1 MFNVQH
7 PAILMLS
14 HSSTNTS
21 KNTTMKLVLAALLA
35 GTAAAFAPAA
45 KTISTTALAASS
57 PYENEP
63 GVIFP
68 TGFFDPLGLST
79 KATPEQFARWRTVE
93 LKHGRISMLAV
104 LGYVVPEF
112 FRWPGAIDLHGTMF
126 ADIPNG
132 IDAVFALPPVGLA
145 QMFAIIGLVDNDGLW
160 GNYDVGK
167 PDLAPEVL
175 EKRLTQELQHGRLAM
190 IAILELF
197 HHDIVTDGEPLVQ
210 GFPFLYN

>member
-7 PAILMLS
+7 IAILKCSLL
-14 HSSTNTS
+14 STNTS
-21 KNTTMKLVLAALLA
+21 KNTIMKLVLASLLA
-35 GTAAAFAPAA
+35 ATAAAFAPAS
-45 KTISTTALAASS
+45 KTVSTTALASS

-79 KATPEQFARWRTVE
+79 KASPEQFARWRTVE
-93 LKHGRISMLAV
+93 LKHGRISMLAII
-104 LGYVVPEF
+104 GYVVPEF

-132 IDAVFALPPVGLA
+132 IDAIFALPPVGLA
-145 QMFAIIGLVDNDGLW
+145 QLFAIIGLVDNDGLW
-160 GNYDVGK
+160 SYDIGK

-197 HHDIVTDGEPLVQ
+197 HHDIVSDGPLIQ
-210 GFPFLYN
+210 GFPFLYS

>member
-1 MFNVQH
+1 
-7 PAILMLS
+7 
-14 HSSTNTS
+14 
-21 KNTTMKLVLAALLA
+21 MKLVIAALLA
-35 GTAAAFAPAA
+35 GTAAAFAPAS
-45 KTISTTALAASS
+45 KTVSTTALSVSS

-63 GVIFP
+63 GVITP

-132 IDAVFALPPVGLA
+132 IDAIFAVPAVGLA

-160 GNYDVGK
+160 GSYEVGK

-190 IAILELF
+190 IAILELL

-210 GFPFLYN
+210 GFPFLYS

>member
-1 MFNVQH
+1 MFNVQQL
-7 PAILMLS
+7 AILSSNSL
-14 HSSTNTS
+14 SSTNTS

-45 KTISTTALAASS
+45 KTVSTTALASS

-79 KATPEQFARWRTVE
+79 KASPEQFARWRTVE

-145 QMFAIIGLVDNDGLW
+145 QLFAIIGLVDNDGLW
-160 GNYDVGK
+160 GNYEVGK

-197 HHDIVTDGEPLVQ
+197 HHDIVSDGPLIQ

>member
-1 MFNVQH
+1 
-7 PAILMLS
+7 
-14 HSSTNTS
+14 
-21 KNTTMKLVLAALLA
+21 MKLVLAALLA
-35 GTAAAFAPAA
+35 GTAAAFAPASKPMA
-45 KTISTTALAASS
+45 TTVLSAS

-63 GVIFP
+63 GVITP
-68 TGFFDPLGLST
+68 TGFFDPLGLSD

-104 LGYVVPEF
+104 IGYVVPEF

-145 QMFAIIGLVDNDGLW
+145 QLFAIIGLVDNDGLW
-160 GNYDVGK
+160 GSYEVGK
-167 PDLAPEVL
+167 PELAPEVL
-175 EKRLTQELQHGRLAM
+175 EKRTTQELQHGRLAM

-197 HHDIVTDGEPLVQ
+197 HHDIVTTGEPLIQ
-210 GFPFLYN
+210 GFPFLYS

>member
-1 MFNVQH
+1 
-7 PAILMLS
+7 
-14 HSSTNTS
+14 
-21 KNTTMKLVLAALLA
+21 MKLVLAALLA
-35 GTAAAFAPAA
+35 GTAAAMAPNA
-45 KTISTTALAASS
+45 KTGSKMAPKVASS
-57 PYENEP
+57 SAATVSPYQNEP

-79 KATPEQFARWRTVE
+79 KASPEQFARWRTVE

-132 IDAVFALPPVGLA
+132 IDAIFALPPVGLA
-145 QMFAIIGLVDNDGLW
+145 QLFAIIGLVDNDGLW
-160 GNYDVGK
+160 SYDIGK

-190 IAILELF
+190 IAILELL
-197 HHDIVTDGEPLVQ
+197 HHDIVTDGEPLIQ

>member
-1 MFNVQH
+1 
-7 PAILMLS
+7 
-14 HSSTNTS
+14 
-21 KNTTMKLVLAALLA
+21 MKLVLAALLA
-35 GTAAAFAPAA
+35 ATAAAFAPAS
-45 KTISTTALAASS
+45 KTVSTTALAASS

-79 KATPEQFARWRTVE
+79 KASPEQFARWRTVE
-93 LKHGRISMLAV
+93 LKHGRISMLAII
-104 LGYVVPEF
+104 GYVVPEF

-132 IDAVFALPPVGLA
+132 IDAIFALPPVGLA
-145 QMFAIIGLVDNDGLW
+145 QLFAIIGLVDNDGLW
-160 GNYDVGK
+160 SYDIGK

-197 HHDIVTDGEPLVQ
+197 HHDIVSDGPLIQ
-210 GFPFLYN
+210 GFPFLYS

>member
-1 MFNVQH
+1 LFVVV
-7 PAILMLS
+7 
-14 HSSTNTS
+14 STTFVNNTA
-21 KNTTMKLVLAALLA
+21 KNITMKLVLAALLA
-35 GTAAAFAPAA
+35 GTAAAFAPAS
-45 KTISTTALAASS
+45 KPLTTTTLSAS

-63 GVIFP
+63 GVITP

-132 IDAVFALPPVGLA
+132 IDAIYAVPAVGLA

-160 GNYDVGK
+160 GSYEVGK
-167 PDLAPEVL
+167 PDLSPEIL

-190 IAILELF
+190 IGILELL

-210 GFPFLYN
+210 GFPFLYSN